1 MYGGSSHR
9 LAPFFSYWRLSL
21 KNAKTQKDMLIYD
34 ICLLLKGKSF
44 GSEFGGGM
52 KSAIDNNK

>member
-1 MYGGSSHR
+1 MYGGASHR
-9 LAPFFSYWRLSL
+9 LASFFFYWKLSN
-21 KNAKTQKDMLIYD
+21 NAKIQKDMLIYD

>member
-1 MYGGSSHR
+1 MYGGASHR

-44 GSEFGGGM
+44 GSEFGG
-52 KSAIDNNK
+52 AIDNNK